1 MRSARWEASQWWPDA
16 QEEANDRW
24 LRALK
29 GEARKG
35 LLKNIRDGD
44 AARARWLLERTDPRL
59 APPRLR
65 QETLV
70 DYLHKDEVF
79 RLMREIGTEVAAV
92 VVDEEMRLKIVRR
105 VRVHMEPLRR
115 EVPGLEKEKGLPAG

>member
-59 APPRLR
+59 APPRLPSPMPVTKGWLIMAWCSLSVR
-65 QETLV
+65 ACMSSV
-70 DYLHKDEVF
+70 KDMVF
-79 RLMREIGTEVAAV
+79 QLTY
-92 VVDEEMRLKIVRR
+92 
-105 VRVHMEPLRR
+105 P
-115 EVPGLEKEKGLPAG
+115 